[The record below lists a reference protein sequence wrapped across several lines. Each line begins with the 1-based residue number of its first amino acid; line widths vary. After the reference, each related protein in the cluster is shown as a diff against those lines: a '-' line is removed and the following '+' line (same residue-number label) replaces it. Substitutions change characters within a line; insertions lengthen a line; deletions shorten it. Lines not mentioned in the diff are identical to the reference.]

1 VKRIIDLHEGEIK
14 CESELGKGT
23 TFTVSLPIL
32 QETT

>member
-23 TFTVSLPIL
+23 CFTISLPIL
-32 QETT
+32 AETT